1 MAIFGGGSG
10 AASEPLECPHCHE
23 VQLRARE
30 AHRLKLVCRACKRTF
45 SLIEGRERYA
55 KSQALKRRR

>member
-1 MAIFGGGSG
+1 MAIFGGGSS

-23 VQLRARE
+23 VQLRARDAQRVE
-30 AHRLKLVCRACKRTF
+30 LVCRACKRRF
-45 SLIEGRERYA
+45 PVVEGRERYA